1 MRMRSA
7 CLALAAAVLVVFS
20 FLNPEAVSA
29 RPENGAAPIPTA
41 AEARARVIALI
52 NQPVTHLPRTGD
64 PEMFSPGWFHAGAT
78 KPDFATVDIRL
89 TQEFPYQNATYVT
102 SDLNPNEMF
111 LGKELEF
118 NAMTKYFYVDRSLP
132 KKRLSEAEMIEIN
145 SLYRIIGEDE
155 ARNAYNRMVWTGL
168 GVVLALIA
176 LTTLIMWR
184 RWR

>member
-1 MRMRSA
+1 MKSVR
-7 CLALAAAVLVVFS
+7 LLLAAMALVVVGVLGPHIAS
-20 FLNPEAVSA
+20 
-29 RPENGAAPIPTA
+29 AAPDGAPSTPTA

-64 PEMFSPGWFHAGAT
+64 PEVFSPGWFHAGAT
-78 KPDFATVDIRL
+78 KPDFANVDIRL
-89 TQEFPYQNATYVT
+89 TQEFPYENATYVT

-155 ARNAYNRMVWTGL
+155 ARNAHNRMVWVGL
-168 GVVLALIA
+168 GVVLVLIT
-176 LTTLIMWR
+176 LTTLILWR

>member
-1 MRMRSA
+1 
-7 CLALAAAVLVVFS
+7 
-20 FLNPEAVSA
+20 
-29 RPENGAAPIPTA
+29 
-41 AEARARVIALI
+41 
-52 NQPVTHLPRTGD
+52 
-64 PEMFSPGWFHAGAT
+64 
-78 KPDFATVDIRL
+78 
-89 TQEFPYQNATYVT
+89 
-102 SDLNPNEMF
+102 MF